1 MMTVYREKI
10 TCAVLAAC
18 LLVISLTAGCGR
30 STDATYPIDDTVVTT
45 AVRTIDFTPY
55 PIAPGLEPTQLPQIS
70 DYGLYGYGDWEFGPP
85 LAPEQRGDIMPPGY
99 AYPAGPVKA
108 QLSNFFVFTDIHCTD
123 KESPA
128 QLIYLQQLD
137 ENDAACT
144 SCYSPVMLYTT
155 HVLDAAVQTINA
167 LHKQKPYDFG
177 ISLGDAADK
186 TQYNELR
193 WYIDV
198 IDGKIITPS
207 SGAHLGA
214 CTIDY
219 QKPYMAAG
227 LDQTIPWY
235 QALGNHDHFWIGSVS
250 VLQTWLRDAFVGNT
264 VIAAGDIL
272 TNPYN
277 FNSPDFYMGVLDGS
291 TRYGDIKGA
300 GPVQDFSS
308 PPRVAADPDRYSL
321 SRGEWINEFFN
332 TASEP
337 AGHGFNLVDPAE
349 EPNFACYSF
358 LPDANV
364 PLKVIVLDDTQTEA
378 DGSQDIHG
386 HGFLDQVRWTWLKNE
401 LDAGDAAGQLMII
414 ATHIPIG
421 VEPLFSELEWWVNP
435 QTLPPFAQNAAT
447 LAELLTE
454 LQSHPNL
461 LVWLAGHRHFNTVKA
476 FPSADPAHP
485 ENGFWQVETSS
496 LRDFPQ
502 QFRNITINLNSDYT
516 ISIDAINVDPAVK
529 EGTPAAV
536 SRRYAVAA
544 QQIVGTPGIYQNN
557 AVQIDYTTQ
566 METTDPDTS
575 IHPMPTGSYNGKLYK
590 QLSPDMIAKLQAL
603 FP

>member
-1 MMTVYREKI
+1 MKTVYREKNA
-10 TCAVLAAC
+10 CAVLAAC
-18 LLVISLTAGCGR
+18 LLVFSLAAGCGR
-30 STDATYPIDDTVVTT
+30 SPDATYPIDDTVVTT

-55 PIAPGLEPTQLPQIS
+55 PIAPGLQPTQLPQIS
-70 DYGLYGYGDWEFGPP
+70 DYGLYGYGDWTFGQP
-85 LAPEQRGDIMPPGY
+85 LAPEQRRDIMPSGY
-99 AYPAGPVKA
+99 VYPAGPVKA
-108 QLSNFFVFTDIHCTD
+108 QLSNFFVFTDVHCTD

-155 HVLDAAVQTINA
+155 HVLDAAVQTVNA

-177 ISLGDAADK
+177 IALGDVADK

-193 WYIDV
+193 WFIDV

-219 QKPYMAAG
+219 QKPYKAAG
-227 LDQTIPWY
+227 LDRTIPWY

-300 GPVQDFSS
+300 GPVQNFSS

-332 TASEP
+332 TASNRP
-337 AGHGFNLVDPAE
+337 VMV
-349 EPNFACYSF
+349 S
-358 LPDANV
+358 
-364 PLKVIVLDDTQTEA
+364 
-378 DGSQDIHG
+378 
-386 HGFLDQVRWTWLKNE
+386 TWSIRLR
-401 LDAGDAAGQLMII
+401 
-414 ATHIPIG
+414 
-421 VEPLFSELEWWVNP
+421 SR
-435 QTLPPFAQNAAT
+435 TLPAT
-447 LAELLTE
+447 ASCRT
-454 LQSHPNL
+454 
-461 LVWLAGHRHFNTVKA
+461 R
-476 FPSADPAHP
+476 
-485 ENGFWQVETSS
+485 
-496 LRDFPQ
+496 
-502 QFRNITINLNSDYT
+502 
-516 ISIDAINVDPAVK
+516 
-529 EGTPAAV
+529 
-536 SRRYAVAA
+536 
-544 QQIVGTPGIYQNN
+544 
-557 AVQIDYTTQ
+557 
-566 METTDPDTS
+566 M
-575 IHPMPTGSYNGKLYK
+575 
-590 QLSPDMIAKLQAL
+590 SP
-603 FP
+603 